1 MCCAHMK
8 EQDRI
13 WILMARKLS
22 GEATPEELAELA
34 RFQQQHPE
42 ITYSLQV
49 LSDLETTGP
58 APLDTE
64 DAFQRHLTRMALRD
78 VTGSGVQAAPGTTS
92 GGTTAS
98 PQTATPSG
106 TGAPTSGPMAA
117 TDPETQATTRSH
129 SPFRASLDLILNY
142 FKTARR
148 SLYRNKGFSIINI
161 SGLSI
166 GLASAIV
173 LLLWIRN
180 ELTYDQFHKNRDRVY
195 QVLRRSGFG
204 GHINVQGATPMV
216 LGPVIQT
223 AYHREVDT
231 VVRVSW
237 VGAFIFS
244 AGDKHIQT
252 QGCTSDPGFFELFSF
267 PLLKGNTA
275 TALKGPRSMVLTEKL
290 AKELFGNEDPIGRTV
305 KVDSTPDFVVTAVLK
320 DLPPN
325 TQFTFEYLLPYS
337 YMREV
342 HWDQTSWKTNTVDTY
357 VLLKPGI
364 TEEMADNSMRTII
377 GSYAPDVHTTLFLHP
392 MRKWRLHSNFEEGQA
407 TGGMI
412 NFVRMLGFIAAF
424 ILLIACIN
432 YMNLSTARSIRR
444 AREVGIRKVVGA
456 GRGSL
461 IGRFLGESVLI
472 AGLAAILAL
481 GIVTLALPWFRD
493 LVDARLSIPWDDPWF
508 WLAGGGFVLF
518 TGILAGSYPAFYLSA
533 FRPVNILRGHFK
545 TIHALVTPRRL
556 LVIFQFTFAITFII
570 CTIVMYREFT
580 YVWHRDSGYNKENL
594 GFVYI
599 KGDIGKNYPLIR
611 DELFGSGTITDITRT
626 NAPISEVWTT
636 DNNYHWAGDDPQNP
650 VTFIVFRTDRHFT
663 STMGLHVLAGR
674 DIDIEKF
681 PADSSAI
688 LLTRTAVRQMGLTK
702 PIGQI
707 VRNSGDSTTWHV
719 IGVINDFVTG
729 SPFNTI
735 HPVVVQGPRS
745 WFGTMSFRL
754 NPRHA
759 NTANLRNLEAI
770 LKKYNPNY
778 PFEYFTGDKYDLRK
792 LKYEENFGTLAALFA
807 GMAIFISCLG
817 LFGLSAY
824 MAESRLREIGV
835 RKVLGASIMRLT
847 ALLSK
852 DFLILVFIAFV
863 IASPVA
869 WWFMKQWLE
878 DIPYH
883 IDLNWWIF
891 AFTGA
896 LSLFIAAGTVSFQA
910 VRAALSNPVRVLRTD

>member
-1 MCCAHMK
+1 MK
-8 EQDRI
+8 EADRI

-22 GEATPEELAELA
+22 GEATAEELAELA
-34 RFQQQHPE
+34 RFQQEHPDS
-42 ITYSLQV
+42 TYSLQV
-49 LSDLETTGP
+49 LSDLWGPQQQESPAGREAGET
-58 APLDTE
+58 E
-64 DAFQRHLTRMALRD
+64 EAFQRHLTRMALRD
-78 VTGSGVQAAPGTTS
+78 ITRPTPASAPDPRQPG
-92 GGTTAS
+92 
-98 PQTATPSG
+98 
-106 TGAPTSGPMAA
+106 PTQS
-117 TDPETQATTRSH
+117 RL
-129 SPFRASLDLILNY
+129 RASLDLFLNY
-142 FKTARR
+142 FKIARR
-148 SLYRNKGFSIINI
+148 TLSRNKGFSAINI

-180 ELTYDQFHKNRDRVY
+180 ELTYDQFHKNRNRVY
-195 QVLRRSGFG
+195 QVLTRNPYD
-204 GHINVQGATPMV
+204 GHIQVHGGTPAV

-231 VVRVSW
+231 VVRMSW

-252 QGCTSDPGFFELFSF
+252 QGCTTDPGFFQLFTF
-267 PLLKGNTA
+267 PLLKGDPA
-275 TALKGPRSMVLTEKL
+275 SALKGPRSMVLTEKL
-290 AKELFGNEDPIGRTV
+290 AKKLFGSEDPIGRTV
-305 KVDSTPDFVVTAVLK
+305 RVDSTPNFVVTAVMK

-325 TQFTFEYLLPYS
+325 TRFTFEYLLPWS

-342 HWDQTSWKTNTVDTY
+342 HWDVQNWKINAAETY
-357 VLLKPGI
+357 VLLHSGV
-364 TEEMADNSMRTII
+364 TEAMADKSMRMII
-377 GSYAPDVHTTLFLHP
+377 HEHAPDVNSEVFLHP
-392 MRKWRLHSNFEEGQA
+392 MRKWRLYSNFEEGKLS
-407 TGGMI
+407 GGEI

-472 AGLAAILAL
+472 AVLAGILAL
-481 GIVTLALPWFRD
+481 GIVAVALPWFRQ
-493 LVDARLSIPWDDPWF
+493 LVETGLSIPYDDPWF
-508 WLAGGGFVLF
+508 WLAGGGFILF
-518 TGILAGSYPAFYLSA
+518 TGLIAGSYPAFYLSA

-545 TIHALVTPRRL
+545 TIHALVTPRRV

-570 CTIVMYREFT
+570 CTIVMYREFS
-580 YVWHRDSGYNKENL
+580 YVWQRDSGYDDKQL

-599 KGDIGKNYPLIR
+599 KGDMAKNYPLIR
-611 DELFGSGTITDITRT
+611 RDLFNSGTITDITRT
-626 NAPISEVWTT
+626 NAPISEIWTW
-636 DNNYHWAGDDPQNP
+636 DNNYHWAGQDPDRSLYLVIN
-650 VTFIVFRTDRHFT
+650 RTDRHFIA
-663 STMGLHVLAGR
+663 TMGLRLLAGR
-674 DIDIEKF
+674 DIDAQRY
-681 PADSSAI
+681 PTDSTAV
-688 LLTRTAVRQMGLTK
+688 LLTQTAVKRMGLTN

-707 VRNSGDSTTWHV
+707 LHNSGDSTTWHV
-719 IGVINDFVTG
+719 VGVISDYVTG
-729 SPFNTI
+729 SRFNDI
-735 HPVVVQGPRS
+735 VPILIQGPRFPMS
-745 WFGTMSFRL
+745 TISFRL
-754 NPRHA
+754 NPRHTTA
-759 NTANLRNLEAI
+759 ANLKNIEAI
-770 LKKYNPNY
+770 LKRYNPNY
-778 PFEYFTGDKYDLRK
+778 PFEYFSGDKYDV
-792 LKYEENFGTLAALFA
+792 LKIKNSEHFGTLAALFA

-852 DFLILVFIAFV
+852 DFLILVFIAFI

-883 IDLNWWIF
+883 IDLNWSIF
-891 AFTGA
+891 AFTGV

-910 VRAALSNPVRVLRTD
+910 VRAAISNPVKILRAD

>member
-1 MCCAHMK
+1 MK
-8 EQDRI
+8 DDDRI
-13 WILMARKLS
+13 WILMSRKLS

-42 ITYSLQV
+42 MTYSLQV
-49 LSDLETTGP
+49 LSDLWYSQQKETSAGG
-58 APLDTE
+58 AKDATE
-64 DAFQRHLTRMALRD
+64 AEEAFQRHLTRMALRD
-78 VTGSGVQAAPGTTS
+78 VTQGASG
-92 GGTTAS
+92 
-98 PQTATPSG
+98 QTAAAS
-106 TGAPTSGPMAA
+106 AQSAMASA
-117 TDPETQATTRSH
+117 QSDLSAANARHH
-129 SPFRASLDLILNY
+129 SRFRASLDLFLNY
-142 FKTARR
+142 FKIARR
-148 SLYRNKGFSIINI
+148 SLYRNKGFSAINI
-161 SGLSI
+161 SGLAI

-180 ELTYDQFHKNRDRVY
+180 ELSYDQFHKNRDRVY
-195 QVLRRSGFG
+195 QVLTRGPYD
-204 GHINVQGATPMV
+204 GHIDVNGSTPSI

-231 VVRVSW
+231 VLRMCW

-244 AGDKHIQT
+244 VGDKHIQT
-252 QGCTSDPGFFELFSF
+252 QGCTTDPGFFQLFTF
-267 PLLKGNTA
+267 PLLKGDPA
-275 TALKGPRSMVLTEKL
+275 TTLAGPRSMVLTEKL
-290 AKELFGNEDPIGRTV
+290 AKKLFGNEDPIGRTV
-305 KVDSTPDFVVTAVLK
+305 KVDSTPNFIVTAVIK

-325 TQFTFEYLLPYS
+325 TRFTFEYLLPFS

-342 HWDQTSWKTNTVDTY
+342 GWARDNWKINNTETY
-357 VLLKPGI
+357 VLLHPGV
-364 TEEMADNSMRTII
+364 TEEMADKSMRMIVH
-377 GSYAPDVHTTLFLHP
+377 SHAPDVNVEVFLHP
-392 MRKWRLHSNFEEGQA
+392 MRKWRLHSNFEDGKA
-407 TGGMI
+407 SGGAI

-472 AGLAAILAL
+472 AVLAGILAL
-481 GIVTLALPWFRD
+481 GIVALALPWFRQ
-493 LVDARLSIPWDDPWF
+493 LVDTNLTIPYADPWF
-508 WLAGGGFVLF
+508 WLAGGGFIFF
-518 TGILAGSYPAFYLSA
+518 TGLLAGSYPAFYLSA

-545 TIHALVTPRRL
+545 TIHALVTPRRV

-570 CTIVMYREFT
+570 CTIVMYREFS
-580 YVWHRDSGYNKENL
+580 YVWHRDTGYSTENL

-599 KGDIGKNYPLIR
+599 KGDIAKNYPLIR
-611 DELFGSGTITDITRT
+611 NELFSSGTITDITRT
-626 NAPISEVWTT
+626 SAPISEIWTW
-636 DNNYHWAGDDPQNP
+636 DNNYHWAGEDPEKP
-650 VTFIVFRTDRHFT
+650 LYFVVFHTDHHFT
-663 STMGLHVLAGR
+663 STMGLRVLAGR
-674 DIDIEKF
+674 DIDIETY
-681 PADSSAI
+681 PTDSTAI
-688 LLTRTAVRQMGLTK
+688 LLTQTAVRKMGLTN
-702 PIGQI
+702 PVGQI
-707 VRNSGDSTTWHV
+707 VRNTGGDSTTWHV
-719 IGVINDFVTG
+719 VGVINDFVTG
-729 SPFNTI
+729 SRFNDI
-735 HPVVVQGPRS
+735 QPIVIQGPHS
-745 WFGTMSFRL
+745 SLSTISFQL
-754 NPRHA
+754 NPKHSTA
-759 NTANLRNLEAI
+759 ANLKSLEAI

-778 PFEYFTGDKYDLRK
+778 PFEYFSGDKYDI
-792 LKYEENFGTLAALFA
+792 LKIRNEEHFGDLAALFA

-852 DFLILVFIAFV
+852 DFLILVFISFI

-891 AFTGA
+891 AFTGM

-910 VRAALSNPVRVLRTD
+910 IRAALSNPVRVLRTD

>member
-1 MCCAHMK
+1 MK

-22 GEATPEELAELA
+22 GEATPEELAELT

-49 LSDLETTGP
+49 LSDLWHTQQKEP
-58 APLDTE
+58 SEEA
-64 DAFQRHLTRMALRD
+64 AYQRHLTRMALRD
-78 VTGSGVQAAPGTTS
+78 VAGPATGTAGTTS
-92 GGTTAS
+92 TTETRAAAGTT
-98 PQTATPSG
+98 TPTG
-106 TGAPTSGPMAA
+106 TETRAATGAP
-117 TDPETQATTRSH
+117 TRSH

-148 SLYRNKGFSIINI
+148 SLYRNKGFSLINI

-180 ELTYDQFHKNRDRVY
+180 ELTFDQFHKNRDRVY
-195 QVLRRSGFG
+195 QVLQRTGYD
-204 GHINVQGATPMV
+204 GHINVQGATPAV
-216 LGPVIQT
+216 LGPAIQT
-223 AYHREVDT
+223 AYHKEVDT
-231 VVRVSW
+231 VVRINW

-244 AGDKHIQT
+244 HGDKHIQT
-252 QGCTSDPGFFELFSF
+252 QGYTTDPGFFELFTF
-267 PLLKGNTA
+267 PLLKGNA
-275 TALKGPRSMVLTEKL
+275 TSALANPRSMVLTEKL

-305 KVDSTPDFVVTAVLK
+305 KVDSTPGFTVTAVLK

-325 TQFTFEYLLPYS
+325 TQFSFEYLLPFS
-337 YMREV
+337 YMHEV
-342 HWDQTSWKTNTVDTY
+342 HWDHPGWKINTVETY
-357 VLLKPGI
+357 VLLKPGV
-364 TEEMADNSMRTII
+364 TEETADNSLRSLIS
-377 GSYAPDVHTTLFLHP
+377 SYDPDTHTTLFLHP

-481 GIVTLALPWFRD
+481 GIVTLALPWFRK
-493 LVDARLSIPWDDPWF
+493 LVDAQLAIPWNDPWF
-508 WLAGGGFVLF
+508 WIASGGFVLF

-570 CTIVMYREFT
+570 CTIVMYREFS

-594 GFVYI
+594 GFVFI

-611 DELFGSGTITDITRT
+611 DELFNSGTITDITRT
-626 NAPISEVWTT
+626 NAPISEIWTT
-636 DNNYHWAGDDPQNP
+636 DNNYHWNGEDPQKP
-650 VTFIVFRTDRHFT
+650 LVFAVFRTDRHFT

-674 DIDIEKF
+674 DIDVEKY
-681 PADSSAI
+681 PADSAAI
-688 LLTRTAVRQMGLTK
+688 LLNQTAANKMGLAN

-707 VRNSGDSTTWHV
+707 IHNSADSTTWHV
-719 IGVINDFVTG
+719 VGVINDFVTG
-729 SPFNTI
+729 SPFNRI
-735 HPVVVQGPRS
+735 RPVVVQGPRT
-745 WFGTMSFRL
+745 WFGTISFRL
-754 NPRHA
+754 NPRHST
-759 NTANLRNLEAI
+759 TANLKNLEAI

-778 PFEYFTGDKYDLRK
+778 PFEYFPGGHYDV
-792 LKYEENFGTLAALFA
+792 GTLAALFA

-852 DFLILVFIAFV
+852 DFLVLVFIAFV

-883 IDLNWWIF
+883 IDLHWTIF

-910 VRAALSNPVRVLRTD
+910 VRAAIANPVNILRSD

>member
-1 MCCAHMK
+1 MK
-8 EQDRI
+8 EEDRL
-13 WILMARKLS
+13 WILMSRKLA

-34 RFQQQHPE
+34 RFQQQHPDK
-42 ITYSLQV
+42 TYALQV
-49 LSDLETTGP
+49 LADLWYAQQKESPVSGD
-58 APLDTE
+58 AKDAKDARQAKEAE

-78 VTGSGVQAAPGTTS
+78 VTQAAS
-92 GGTTAS
+92 AQDKS
-98 PQTATPSG
+98 ATAT
-106 TGAPTSGPMAA
+106 AA
-117 TDPETQATTRSH
+117 KDRQSRFH
-129 SPFRASLDLILNY
+129 ASLDLFLNY
-142 FKTARR
+142 FKIARR
-148 SLYRNKGFSIINI
+148 SLYRNKSFSAINI
-161 SGLSI
+161 SGLAI

-180 ELTYDQFHKNRDRVY
+180 ELSYDQFHKNRDRVY
-195 QVLRRSGFG
+195 QVLTRNPGDGHLEVYG
-204 GHINVQGATPMV
+204 GTPTV

-231 VVRVSW
+231 VVRMSW

-244 AGDKHIQT
+244 VGDKHIQT
-252 QGCTSDPGFFELFSF
+252 QGCTTDPGFFQLFTF
-267 PLLKGNTA
+267 PLLKGDPA
-275 TALKGPRSMVLTEKL
+275 TALKGLRSMILTEKL
-290 AKELFGNEDPIGRTV
+290 AKKLFGNEDPIGRTV
-305 KVDSTPDFVVTAVLK
+305 RVDSTPNFVVTAVMK

-325 TQFTFEYLLPYS
+325 TRFTFEYLLPWS

-342 HWDQTSWKTNTVDTY
+342 HWEVNNWKINGAETY
-357 VLLKPGI
+357 VLLHPGI
-364 TEEMADNSMRTII
+364 TEEMADRSMRMI
-377 GSYAPDVHTTLFLHP
+377 VHSHDPNVNAEVFLHP
-392 MRKWRLHSNFEEGQA
+392 MRDWRLRGNFEDGKA
-407 TGGMI
+407 SGGAI
-412 NFVRMLGFIAAF
+412 NFVRMLAFIAAF

-461 IGRFLGESVLI
+461 ISRFLGESVMI
-472 AGLAAILAL
+472 AALAGILAV
-481 GIVTLALPWFRD
+481 GIVALALPWFD
-493 LVDARLSIPWDDPWF
+493 SLVDTHLSIPYDDASF
-508 WLAGGGFVLF
+508 WLAGGAFVFF
-518 TGILAGSYPAFYLSA
+518 TGLLAGSYPAFYLSA

-545 TIHALVTPRRL
+545 TIHALVTPRRV

-570 CTIVMYREFT
+570 CTIVMYREFS

-599 KGDIGKNYPLIR
+599 KGDMAKNYPLIR
-611 DELFGSGTITDITRT
+611 GELFSSGTITDITRT
-626 NAPISEVWTT
+626 NSPISEIWSW
-636 DNNYHWAGDDPQNP
+636 DNNYHWAGEDPEKHMSF
-650 VTFIVFRTDRHFT
+650 VVFHTDHHFT
-663 STMGLHVLAGR
+663 STMGLRMLAGR
-674 DIDIEKF
+674 DIDIETY
-681 PADSSAI
+681 PTDSTAI
-688 LLTRTAVRQMGLTK
+688 LLTQTAVKRMGFAN

-707 VRNSGDSTTWHV
+707 VHNSGDSTTWHV
-719 IGVINDFVTG
+719 VGVINDFVTG
-729 SPFNTI
+729 SRFNEI
-735 HPVVVQGPRS
+735 FPISVQGPHS
-745 WFGTMSFRL
+745 SLSTISFRL
-754 NPRHA
+754 NPQHT
-759 NTANLRNLEAI
+759 TARNLKNIETI

-778 PFEYFTGDKYDLRK
+778 PFEYFSGDTYDV
-792 LKYEENFGTLAALFA
+792 LKIKNSEHFGTLAALFA

-852 DFLILVFIAFV
+852 DFLILVFIAFI

-891 AFTGA
+891 AFTGM

-910 VRAALSNPVRVLRTD
+910 IRAALSNPVRVLRTD